1 MIKTLVLIN
10 LISLS
15 AFAET
20 DLERCGSLAD
30 RKLKAVYQS
39 VAFPAEYIQWNYVDR
54 IERTDFQNTTPG
66 SMDQEYSASYRVAYR
81 PAPYAYF
88 EEQLLQV
95 EFQSPFACDDL
106 KVKCIQVV
114 SSKAA
119 RGVDVNLLAKTG
131 PLSCT
136 R

>member
-1 MIKTLVLIN
+1 MIKSLLLIN
-10 LISLS
+10 LISLG

-20 DLERCGSLAD
+20 EIERCGSLAD

-54 IERTDFQNTTPG
+54 IERKDFQNTTPG
-66 SMDQEYSASYRVAYR
+66 SMDQEYVGRYTLTYRQ
-81 PAPYAYF
+81 APYAYF
-88 EEQLLQV
+88 GEQVLDV

-114 SSKAA
+114 TSRIAG
-119 RGVDVNLLAKTG
+119 GVDPALLLKTG
-131 PLSCT
+131 PLSC